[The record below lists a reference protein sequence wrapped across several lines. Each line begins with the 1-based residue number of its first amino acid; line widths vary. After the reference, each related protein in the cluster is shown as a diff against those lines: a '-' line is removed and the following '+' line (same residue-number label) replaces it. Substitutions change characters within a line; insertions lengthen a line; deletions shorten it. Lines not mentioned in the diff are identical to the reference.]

1 MMQRRRLIGTAG
13 LWATWRSAGA
23 QPAGKLH
30 RIGVVV
36 SQFKAADITGPQT
49 QSPSVNALL
58 AGLREQGYVYGENFV
73 TVPRSSEGRPE
84 RFPALAAELVAAQVD
99 VIVAPGPALPALQ
112 QATSTLP
119 IVMTGSG
126 DPVGQGFVRSL
137 ARPGGNITGLTLQS
151 LDTVGK
157 RLELL
162 GELVRP
168 TGPMAVLWDRY
179 NLLLW
184 QEAQAAARARGWTLL
199 SLEVRDAGELD
210 AAFAR
215 ARTARAS
222 ALLVLNSGLLD
233 RQAAQ
238 IARLAATQRLPA
250 IYGLRMYVDHGGL
263 MAYGP
268 DLDDNWRRAAVF
280 VDKILKG
287 ARPGELPVEQPMKF
301 KLVINLGAAQALG
314 LNIPQSLLLRADEV
328 LP

>member
-1 MMQRRRLIGTAG
+1 MMRRRSVVGASG
-13 LWATWRSAGA
+13 LWVAWFGAMA
-23 QPAGKLH
+23 QPARKPY

-36 SQFKAADITGPQT
+36 SQFKAADVTGSQT
-49 QSPSVNALL
+49 QSPAVNALL
-58 AGLREQGYVYGENFV
+58 AGLVDLGYVYGEQFV
-73 TVPRSSEGRPE
+73 TVPRSSEGKPE

-99 VIVAPGPALPALQ
+99 VIVALGPALPALK
-112 QATSTLP
+112 QATSTIP

-126 DPVGQGFVRSL
+126 DPVGQGFVQSL

-168 TGPMAVLWDRY
+168 TGPIAVLWDRY

-210 AAFAR
+210 AVFSKTR
-215 ARTARAS
+215 AARAS

-238 IARLAATQRLPA
+238 IAALAATKRLPA
-250 IYGLRMYVDHGGL
+250 MYGLRMYVESGGL

-268 DLDDNWRRAAVF
+268 DLDDNWRRAATF

-287 ARPGELPVEQPMKF
+287 AKPGDLPVEQPTKF
-301 KLVINLGAAQALG
+301 KLVINLATAKALG
-314 LNIPQSLLLRADEV
+314 LTIPQTLLLRADEV
-328 LP
+328 IQ

>member
-1 MMQRRRLIGTAG
+1 MQRRNLVGAAA
-13 LWATWRSAGA
+13 LWATWRSAVA
-23 QPAGKLH
+23 QQLRKVY

-36 SQFKAADITGPQT
+36 GRFKEADVTGPQT
-49 QSPSVNALL
+49 QSPAVNALL
-58 AGLREQGYVYGENFV
+58 AGLRERGWVYGEHFV
-73 TVPRSSEGRPE
+73 TVPRSSEGQPE

-99 VIVAPGPALPALQ
+99 IIVALGPALPALQ
-112 QATSTLP
+112 QATSTIP
-119 IVMTGSG
+119 IVMTGSA
-126 DPVGQGFVRSL
+126 DPVAQGFVQSL

-168 TGPMAVLWDRY
+168 TGPIAVLWDRY

-199 SLEVRDAGELD
+199 SLELRDAAELE
-210 AAFAR
+210 AAFAN
-215 ARTARAS
+215 AREARAS

-233 RQAAQ
+233 RQAAH
-238 IARLAATQRLPA
+238 IAALAATKRLPA
-250 IYGLRMYVDHGGL
+250 VYGLRMYVDNGGL

-287 ARPGELPVEQPMKF
+287 AQPGELPVEQPTKF
-301 KLVINLGAAQALG
+301 KLVINLKAAKALG
-314 LNIPQSLLLRADEV
+314 LTIPQSLLLRADEV
-328 LP
+328 IR

>member
-1 MMQRRRLIGTAG
+1 MQRRSMLAAAG
-13 LWATWRSAGA
+13 LWATGRRAVA
-23 QPAGKLH
+23 QPARKPH

-36 SQFKAADITGPQT
+36 SQFKVADVTGPQT
-49 QSPSVNALL
+49 RSPPVNALL
-58 AGLREQGYVYGENFV
+58 AGLRELGHVYGESFV
-73 TVPRSSEGRPE
+73 TVPMSSDGKPE

-112 QATSTLP
+112 QATSTIP

-168 TGPMAVLWDRY
+168 TGPIAVLWDRY

-184 QEAQAAARARGWTLL
+184 QEAQTAARSRGWTLL

-210 AAFAR
+210 AAFAKAR
-215 ARTARAS
+215 AARAS
-222 ALLVLNSGLLD
+222 ALLVLNSGLFDL
-233 RQAAQ
+233 QAAR
-238 IARLAATQRLPA
+238 IAALAATQRLPA
-250 IYGLRMYVDHGGL
+250 MYGLRTYVERGGL

-268 DLDDNWRRAAVF
+268 DLDDNWRRAAIF

-287 ARPGELPVEQPMKF
+287 ALPGDLPVEQPTKF
-301 KLVINLGAAQALG
+301 RPWACAFRRRFCCV
-314 LNIPQSLLLRADEV
+314 
-328 LP
+328 